1 MPTASDCD
9 ALKIGP
15 SRFFCGRKKK
25 FGLNMQ
31 AVCDAR
37 RRFLWV
43 DIKYPGSTSDYFAF
57 DQSSLK
63 IQLEQAGFLRRGL
76 CLFGDA
82 AYANSPYMCT
92 PFRSATGTKD
102 DFNFFQSQLR
112 INIECAFGMLVHR
125 FGMLRKAFPMG
136 VSISNTNSAILALCK
151 LHNFCIESNSGDD
164 IGVTELGDA
173 SNIMVEGGMSL
184 PRIDGDDAVD
194 NVWRYEAADRL
205 DDLLDG
211 GDHMDDHSA
220 DDRRRYRNYF
230 LPRQM
235 IHQHIELNGFR
246 RPPRRG

>member
-15 SRFFCGRKKK
+15 SKFFCGRKKK

-112 INIECAFGMLVHR
+112 INICWSIDLECF
-125 FGMLRKAFPMG
+125 
-136 VSISNTNSAILALCK
+136 
-151 LHNFCIESNSGDD
+151 
-164 IGVTELGDA
+164 
-173 SNIMVEGGMSL
+173 EGIPHG
-184 PRIDGDDAVD
+184 RIDLQHKQCNFGSMQTSQ
-194 NVWRYEAADRL
+194 
-205 DDLLDG
+205 LL
-211 GDHMDDHSA
+211 H
-220 DDRRRYRNYF
+220 
-230 LPRQM
+230 
-235 IHQHIELNGFR
+235 
-246 RPPRRG
+246 